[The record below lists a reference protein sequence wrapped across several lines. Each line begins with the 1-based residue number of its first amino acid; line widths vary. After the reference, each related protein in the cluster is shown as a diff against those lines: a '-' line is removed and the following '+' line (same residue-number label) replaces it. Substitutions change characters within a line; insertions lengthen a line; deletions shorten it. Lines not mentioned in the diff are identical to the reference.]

1 MFPAGITPD
10 NCPSTLKP
18 YVIHSYPVL
27 PETPS
32 FRGGR
37 MTIFCFLRVS
47 VFTMGDF
54 PDGNRGCHAS
64 HRGSCA
70 VPARP
75 LRGSGFPSHCRN
87 VNGRLAATVPVT
99 PPLARRILRFL
110 HPGKLTPGC
119 GVITAK
125 AVMLFSSSLRCGV
138 SGAQRLPCALR
149 ILEHK

>member
-1 MFPAGITPD
+1 
-10 NCPSTLKP
+10 
-18 YVIHSYPVL
+18 
-27 PETPS
+27 
-32 FRGGR
+32 

-99 PPLARRILRFL
+99 PHLARRILRFL

-125 AVMLFSSSLRCGV
+125 AVMLFSSSLRCGGPPALCA
-138 SGAQRLPCALR
+138 SMPFHGIIASEAKYRLRECR
-149 ILEHK
+149 MEYY